1 MKFNSNIYGIVSPVN
16 KNYKSK
22 SNIDYRE
29 QIDRGEDGM
38 QIMWDDAK
46 GNPTKKKGGY
56 FAFVHN
62 GNRVNFYMIIDI
74 KTKKQ
79 RLATWKD
86 NCGQKDRNVI
96 YLSQMFMSMAWS
108 EWLMLGGPLKVQGT
122 ARVVSAHRAIVD
134 RIKELFPNL
143 GYCSE
148 TGELFLI

>member
-1 MKFNSNIYGIVSPVN
+1 MEFNSNIEGIVSPVN

-29 QIDRGEDGM
+29 QIQRGEDGM

-62 GNRVNFYMIIDI
+62 GNRVDFYMILDI
-74 KTKKQ
+74 KNKKK

-86 NCGQKDRNVI
+86 NLGQKDRNVL
-96 YLSQMFMSMAWS
+96 YLSSKFLTMDWS
-108 EWLMLGGPLKVQGT
+108 DWIALGGPTKVQGT
-122 ARVVSAHRAIVD
+122 ARVVSAHRAITN

-143 GYCSE
+143 AYCVE
-148 TGELFLI
+148 TGELFL